1 MADVG
6 IVNRDSIFFTVE
18 SPDVS
23 LNEQDLSALIE
34 SFSITERTA
43 AMPQGTLTFNDPGH
57 EISRI
62 FRIGVR
68 LKVSWGY
75 KDFGQT
81 LDSLLPK
88 DLNLDEITGPI
99 IRRGI
104 EGVIS
109 SPSGGAAQSGKITFN
124 CNFTGLNFRGPDDTT
139 DYSDGNKRT
148 VIGQIF
154 DKIGVS
160 SVNRLID
167 FERGSEPVTTLRPV
181 RQDESTF
188 LFLVRLAL
196 EWRALF
202 HMVYMQDGSIG
213 AIFIDPGRT
222 DKNPLPRWLY
232 KSTGNSHLLG
242 WNGIVKNVIS
252 YTWTDNQGESGVGD
266 NVNLEI
272 INGEISFRR
281 FVAEDQKVITWVLNT
296 EKIRALYADN
306 NISQAERSK
315 FTKEYFN
322 TKSFEEV
329 KHFFD
334 PVESS
339 TAPQG
344 YGYRIKARMIGN
356 PLFAPP
362 SKVKF
367 NNGFPDQIGSAQ
379 TTWYLENVT
388 HTINNSGYFMDV
400 EIIDSFL
407 KSTAGLVI
415 E

>member
-6 IVNRDSIFFTVE
+6 IINRDSIFFTVE

-23 LNEQDLSALIE
+23 LNEQDLSEHLE
-34 SFSITERTA
+34 SFNLTERTN
-43 AMPQGTLTFNDPGH
+43 AMPQGTLSFNDPGH
-57 EISRI
+57 VISRI
-62 FRIGVR
+62 FRVGAR

-81 LDSLLPK
+81 LNSLLPK

-104 EGVIS
+104 EGFIS
-109 SPSGGAAQSGKITFN
+109 SPAGGAAQSGKVSFN
-124 CNFTGLNFRGPDDTT
+124 CNFTGLNFRGADSTREYT
-139 DYSDGNKRT
+139 SGNKRT
-148 VIGQIF
+148 VIGQAF
-154 DKIGVS
+154 DDIGVS
-160 SVNRLID
+160 TVFRDINFS
-167 FERGSEPVTTLRPV
+167 RGSESVTEMQSI

-188 LFLVRLAL
+188 LFLIRLAK

-202 HMVYMQDGSIG
+202 HMVYLQDGSIG

-222 DKNPLPRWLY
+222 DTNPLPAWLY
-232 KSTGNSHLLG
+232 KSAGNSHLLG
-242 WNGIVKNVIS
+242 WNGIIKNVIS
-252 YTWTDNQGESGVGD
+252 YSWTNNQGESGIGD

-272 INGEISFRR
+272 VNGEIVFRR
-281 FVAEDQKVITWVLNT
+281 FVVEDQKVTTWKLNT
-296 EKIRALYADN
+296 EKIQALYSDKN
-306 NISQAERSK
+306 VSLTEQAK
-315 FTKEYFN
+315 FTKEYLSA
-322 TKSFEEV
+322 KSFEEV

-344 YGYRIKARMIGN
+344 YGYRVKARMIGN

-362 SKVKF
+362 SQVKF
-367 NNGFPDQIGSAQ
+367 NNGFPDQIGSSD
-379 TTWYLENVT
+379 TTWYLEEVT

-400 EIIDSFL
+400 EIVDAFTLSPV
-407 KSTAGLVI
+407 GLVI
-415 E
+415 Q

>member
-6 IVNRDSIFFTVE
+6 IINRDSIFFTVE

-23 LNEQDLSALIE
+23 LNEQDLSEHLE
-34 SFSITERTA
+34 SFSITERTN
-43 AMPQGTLTFNDPGH
+43 AMPQGTLSFNDPGH
-57 EISRI
+57 VISRI
-62 FRIGVR
+62 FRVGAK

-104 EGVIS
+104 EGFIS
-109 SPSGGAAQSGKITFN
+109 SPSGGAAQNGKISFN
-124 CNFTGLNFRGPDDTT
+124 CNFTGLNFRGPDSNNEFT
-139 DYSDGNKRT
+139 SGNKRG
-148 VIGQIF
+148 VINQAF
-154 DKIGVS
+154 DAIGVS
-160 SVNRLID
+160 PLYRKID
-167 FERGSEPVTTLRPV
+167 FSRGSDSVTTQHSV
-181 RQDESTF
+181 RQDETTF
-188 LFLVRLAL
+188 LFLVRLAK
-196 EWRALF
+196 EWGALF
-202 HMVYMQDGSIG
+202 HMAYMQDGSIG
-213 AIFIDPGRT
+213 AMFIDPDRT

-232 KSTGNSHLLG
+232 KSIGNSHLLG
-242 WNGIVKNVIS
+242 WNGSIQNVIS
-252 YTWTDNQGESGVGD
+252 YSWTNNQGESGIGD
-266 NVNLEI
+266 NVILEPV
-272 INGEISFRR
+272 NGELVFRR
-281 FVAEDQKVITWVLNT
+281 FQAKDQSVTTWKLNYEKVQ
-296 EKIRALYADN
+296 ALYADN
-306 NISQAERSK
+306 NVSQAERTK
-315 FTKEYFN
+315 FTTEYFN

-344 YGYRIKARMIGN
+344 YGYRVKARMIGN
-356 PLFAPP
+356 PLVAPP

-367 NNGFPDQIGSAQ
+367 NNGFPDQIGSAD
-379 TTWYLENVT
+379 TTWYLETVT

-400 EIIDSFL
+400 EIVDAFNLSPV
-407 KSTAGLVI
+407 GLVI